1 MRGKK
6 LALMG
11 ISNCKTIKMIA
22 RLQVFLGLDR
32 SVEFPLDRFEENLIG
47 HGPQCMV
54 RITGFGVLSIH
65 AKVIYREGL
74 WWVFANDPAESIWV
88 NGSKTQCAVLIEG
101 ARLLFGETEAIFHE
115 SQIAEGGSSKAP
127 VKTGLSLFEE
137 ELGETWEQEACVSER
152 WAGDDFSELL
162 GVSDAMLELK
172 KRISKIAK
180 ASGCIL
186 VRGESGAGKELVA
199 RAIHHK
205 SLRTAKAMLSVNCAA
220 IPDELMESQLFGHV
234 KGAFTG
240 ADRDHV
246 GFFQQADKGTLFLD
260 EVGELN
266 LEGQAK
272 LLRILEGHPFLP
284 VGGSK
289 ETQVDVRVISATN
302 RDLREFVAERK
313 FREDLYYRLSAFELE
328 IPPLRDRGGD
338 IELLAQHYLDQFKRQ
353 YGRMHLRFGAEA
365 MAILRGYRWPGNIR
379 QLKNVIDCAV
389 VLAEGMVIGPADIT
403 LKDVASGSKRA
414 TDITAQRVLRI
425 DAPGMAVPD
434 PLLDCAGSIR
444 HERGNADEIRFD
456 TLNVSIWEQRLIQ
469 EALRR
474 TGGNI
479 PAAAELL
486 GMARATLYRK
496 LEKSPNSVLNAGWS
510 SSSQSRN
517 ET

>member
-1 MRGKK
+1 
-6 LALMG
+6 
-11 ISNCKTIKMIA
+11 MIA
-22 RLQVFLGLDR
+22 RLQVFLGSDR

-54 RITGFGVLSIH
+54 RITGFGVLSVH
-65 AKVIYREGL
+65 AKLIYREGL
-74 WWVFANDPAESIWV
+74 WWIFANDPAESIWV
-88 NGSKTQCAVLIEG
+88 NGAKTQCAVLIEG

-115 SQIAEGGSSKAP
+115 SLVSVDGPSKAP
-127 VKTGLSLFEE
+127 VKIGLSLFDE
-137 ELGETWEQEACVSER
+137 ELGGTWEQQACAWER
-152 WAGDDFSELL
+152 WGDDDFSELI
-162 GVSDAMLELK
+162 GVSDAMSELK

-199 RAIHHK
+199 RAIHRK
-205 SLRTAKAMLSVNCAA
+205 SLRAAKPMLSVNCAA
-220 IPDELMESQLFGHV
+220 IPVELMESQLFGHV
-234 KGAFTG
+234 KGAYTG
-240 ADRDHV
+240 ADRDHI
-246 GFFQQADKGTLFLD
+246 GFFQQADGGTLFLD
-260 EVGELN
+260 EVGELT

-289 ETQVDVRVISATN
+289 EIQVDVRIISATN

-328 IPPLRDRGGD
+328 IPPLRERGAD
-338 IELLAQHYLDQFKRQ
+338 IELLSQHYLDQFKRQ

-379 QLKNVIDCAV
+379 QLKNVIDSAV

-403 LKDVASGSKRA
+403 LKDVASGSNGAMEGKG
-414 TDITAQRVLRI
+414 AQRVLRI
-425 DAPGMAVPD
+425 DTPRVAVPD
-434 PLLDCAGSIR
+434 PLLNCANPMR
-444 HERGNADEIRFD
+444 HQSGADDEISFD

-474 TGGNI
+474 TRGNI

-496 LEKSPNSVLNAGWS
+496 LDKGPNSALNSGWS

-517 ET
+517 DT